1 MFEGIRGSGYRGDI
15 SIDDIKLVHGS
26 CAGVA
31 SCDFESDLCGWTQRQ
46 DDKFDWIRRSGHTP
60 SVLTGPGVDH
70 TIGSASGQ
78 VYILILKKSSFLE
91 CTYLLLENTNSILLH
106 VGFEQYM

>member
-15 SIDDIKLVHGS
+15 SIDDIKLVPGS

-78 VYILILKKSSFLE
+78 VFILMFKKSSFLKS
-91 CTYLLLENTNSILLH
+91 LIIMH
-106 VGFEQYM
+106 VFVT